1 MRVLVFGAGGQLGR
15 DLLRVF
21 QAEHTVIGLTHSQ
34 LNIVEGE
41 AVRLAVRD
49 ARPDLVLNAAAYTDV
64 EKAEDDERAAFH
76 VNANGAQRIAEAS
89 AAIEVPV
96 VYFSTDFVFDGAKR
110 EPYTPE
116 DKPSP
121 KSVYA
126 KSKLRGEENSRWGNP
141 QSFVIRT
148 AWLYGPGGNNFVEK
162 ILRAAKSRPSLRVV
176 NDEIGSPT
184 YTRDLA
190 MAALA
195 LVKTKAYGIYH
206 GVNNGSCSRFE
217 FAQAI
222 LKEAGLDTPVEPCL
236 ASEFPMKAARPAY
249 SVLSNEKLESASGIV
264 MPGWRDG
271 LTRYI
276 EHRENVE

>member
-21 QAEHTVIGLTHSQ
+21 QADHTVIGFTHAQ

-41 AVRLAVRD
+41 AVRLAFHD

-64 EKAEDDERAAFH
+64 EKAEDDERGAFH
-76 VNANGAQRIAEAS
+76 VNANGAQRVAEAA

-96 VYFSTDFVFDGAKR
+96 VYFSTDFVFDGTKR
-110 EPYTPE
+110 APYTPQ
-116 DKPSP
+116 DKTSP
-121 KSVYA
+121 RSVYA
-126 KSKLRGEENSRWGNP
+126 KSKARGEENSLWHNP
-141 QSFVIRT
+141 QTFVVRT

-162 ILRAAKSRPSLRVV
+162 ILKAAKARPSLRVV

-190 MAALA
+190 AATLA
-195 LVKTKAYGIYH
+195 LVKTRAYGIYH
-206 GVNNGSCSRFE
+206 AVNAGSCSRFE

-222 LKEAGLDTPVEPCL
+222 LREAGLDTPIEPCS
-236 ASEFPMKAARPAY
+236 ASEYPMKAARPAY

-264 MPGWRDG
+264 MPDWRDG
-271 LTRYI
+271 LARYMKQ
-276 EHRENVE
+276 REDVA

>member
-1 MRVLVFGAGGQLGR
+1 MRVLIVGAGGQLGR

-21 QAEHTVIGLTHSQ
+21 QADSTVIGLTHSQ

-41 AVRLAVRD
+41 AVRLAMRD

-64 EKAEDDERAAFH
+64 EKAEEDERTAFH

-96 VYFSTDFVFDGAKR
+96 VYFSTDFVFDGTKR

-116 DKPSP
+116 DQTSP
-121 KSVYA
+121 QSVYA
-126 KSKLRGEENSRWGNP
+126 RSKRRGEENTRWNNP

-162 ILRAAKSRPSLRVV
+162 ILKAAKSRPSLRVV
-176 NDEIGSPT
+176 NDEVGSPT

-190 MAALA
+190 TATRA

-206 GVNNGSCSRFE
+206 SVNAGSCSRYE

-222 LKEAGLDTPVEPCL
+222 VKGAGLETPIEPCS
-236 ASEFPMKAARPAY
+236 ASEYPSKAARPAY
-249 SVLSNEKLESASGIV
+249 SVLSNEKLESSSGIV
-264 MPGWRDG
+264 MPDWRDG
-271 LTRYI
+271 LARYMT
-276 EHRENVE
+276 HRENVA

>member
-1 MRVLVFGAGGQLGR
+1 MRVLIFGAGGQLGR

-21 QAEHTVIGLTHSQ
+21 QADYTVIGLTHGQ
-34 LNIVEGE
+34 VNIVEGE

-64 EKAEDDERAAFH
+64 EKAEDDERGAFH
-76 VNANGAQRIAEAS
+76 VNANGAQRIAEAA

-96 VYFSTDFVFDGAKR
+96 VYFSTDFVFDGTKR
-110 EPYTPE
+110 TPYTPE
-116 DKPSP
+116 DRTSP

-126 KSKLRGEENSRWGNP
+126 KSKMRGEENSRWGNP
-141 QSFVIRT
+141 QSFVVRT

-162 ILRAAKSRPSLRVV
+162 ILEAAKSRPSLRVV
-176 NDEIGSPT
+176 SDEIGSPT

-190 MAALA
+190 AATLV

-206 GVNNGSCSRFE
+206 AVNAGSCSRYE

-222 LKEAGLDTPVEPCL
+222 VKEAGLDTPIAPCS
-236 ASEFPMKAARPAY
+236 AAEFPMKAARPAY
-249 SVLSNEKLESASGIV
+249 SVLSNEKLKAASGMV
-264 MPGWRDG
+264 MPDWRDG
-271 LTRYI
+271 LARYMKQ
-276 EHRENVE
+276 RENIA